1 MEILYR
7 IEREDHGA
15 QLRKLGWEVEEARV
29 RIARE
34 IKRNL
39 FKPAPRFEG
48 AYEENSGVVVDEQDV
63 GDVDFWKLEI
73 ACRQLEDSI
82 NIILMNNMA
91 LSEPAGAHARYGSS
105 TNNSFSSES
114 ATTCLTI
121 KDSGVM
127 DEQRGRDHTPG
138 GNGE

>member
-1 MEILYR
+1 VEILCR

-63 GDVDFWKLEI
+63 GDVDFRKLEI
-73 ACRQLEDSI
+73 AYRKLEDSI
-82 NIILMNNMA
+82 NKISMNNMA
-91 LSEPAGAHARYGSS
+91 LSEPAGVHAGYGSS
-105 TNNSFSSES
+105 TNNSSSSES
-114 ATTCLTI
+114 ATACLMI